1 MNQDLN
7 ELLLDFKNKLAILE
21 GKFQNDQLEKTTS
34 NILSLCK
41 AFIEKS
47 KEYYVDKCIDNV
59 KNQIF
64 FFKILKPKL
73 VSTFEFYQQR
83 HQLIND
89 IPVGCENLKKKFLN
103 KKVKEYNKVFKR
115 DKTFYSYVKSGET
128 SLDEVYFTE
137 CKFED
142 ICIYV
147 DVSQCFYDY
156 SYYSRYG
163 KHLAEIKTAT
173 KMINL
178 CHSLSQSPTHIPIK
192 QTSIQKIKWTN
203 SNIDFSEL
211 ILALHEGNCF
221 NDGKV
226 NMSDIEKKLM
236 ECIEIE
242 GSNDHYS
249 NLRNIRNR
257 VKDGSKFTGF
267 LKSKVD
273 SYLEKKD
280 SI

>member
-1 MNQDLN
+1 MNKDLN
-7 ELLLDFKNKLAILE
+7 ELLLDFKNKLATLE
-21 GKFQNDQLEKTTS
+21 GKFQNHQLDSTTS

-41 AFIEKS
+41 EFIEKS
-47 KEYYVDKCIDNV
+47 KEYYAECCIDNLS
-59 KNQIF
+59 NQIF

-83 HQLIND
+83 HQLINEM
-89 IPVGCENLKKKFLN
+89 PLGSKELKRKFLN
-103 KKVKEYNKVFKR
+103 KKVKEYNKVLKR
-115 DKTFYSYVKSGET
+115 DKAFYNYVKSEET
-128 SLDEVYFTE
+128 SLDEAYFTE

-142 ICIYV
+142 ISIYV

-156 SYYSRYG
+156 NYYSRFG
-163 KHLAEIKTAT
+163 KYLADIKTAT
-173 KMINL
+173 KMLNL
-178 CHSLSQSPTHIPIK
+178 CHNLSQSPT
-192 QTSIQKIKWTN
+192 QTDFKVNNKKKIKWTN

-211 ILALHEGNCF
+211 ILALHQGDCF
-221 NDGKV
+221 NNGQI
-226 NMSDIEKKLM
+226 NMSDIEKALRDS
-236 ECIEIE
+236 IEIE
-242 GSNDHYS
+242 GSIDHYS

-273 SYLEKKD
+273 SYLETLD